1 MSAAQL
7 ALVRNDHALLDAMR
21 KINMAQPG
29 LVAKQ
34 LHAELLK
41 QDEQR
46 WAHVTVGE
54 VKRMYVKMAK
64 AEVAEHAGEAG
75 PLQHLMP
82 CDLRTA
88 DELARDLFAD
98 PISRDSERMKVS
110 RPGLAARGTTL
121 FKGDRLGT
129 AAERGDTQQIIKLLK
144 KGVDPNFQNAASG
157 VTPLGVACER
167 GHVGAIKALLDAKAD
182 PEVAT
187 KEGYRPLHIAVQF
200 GKLDVVKLLCERR
213 ADVHAHCPHQDT
225 LPLLLATNF
234 DFVDVIK
241 TLLAHKADP
250 NCRSKQRG
258 LTPLHFAFS
267 ARAVVALVAAH
278 ADVDAQ
284 DNKALKTA
292 LHAVAA
298 DGGSAEACVALLSCG
313 ASAIAADHRGERP
326 TERALRTGGKVA
338 TQCAHAVIGYCE
350 LGTTLGHH
358 ARQLWNSNLSRLS
371 IVDVAFLR
379 RDMSVADKVKRMAME
394 LGESTWT
401 SPEMTSP
408 EMISQEMNLAQII
421 DMAAAKLGLHLSP
434 LGETLSSKADA
445 CLIHL
450 AALWSNPQ
458 NESPQ
463 NESPQNE
470 STRVGGTVSLEE
482 HLLARAA
489 LLPLEEILGAGAKKL
504 SQMYEQA
511 KSLPHDAKCE
521 FGNSASMAAAVAG
534 TPSHAGHDAGPWE
547 PRKTIVGGVES
558 EEEEEKVSAPPI
570 HATEV
575 K

>member
-1 MSAAQL
+1 MNVSAR
-7 ALVRNDHALLDAMR
+7 ALVSEGIDHALLDAMR

-46 WAHVTVGE
+46 WGHVTVGE

-64 AEVAEHAGEAG
+64 AEVAEHAAEAG
-75 PLQHLMP
+75 PFQHLMP
-82 CDLRTA
+82 STSSMSRDLRTA
-88 DELARDLFAD
+88 DEVARDLFAD

-121 FKGDRLGT
+121 HKGDRLGT

-225 LPLLLATNF
+225 LPLMLATNF
-234 DFVDVIK
+234 NFVDVIK

-350 LGTTLGHH
+350 LGTIIGNH
-358 ARQLWNSNLSRLS
+358 ARHLWNSNLSLLS

-379 RDMSVADKVKRMAME
+379 RDMCVADKAKRLAME

-401 SPEMTSP
+401 SPEMSSP
-408 EMISQEMNLAQII
+408 EMSFHEII
-421 DMAAAKLGLHLSP
+421 DVAAAKLGLDQST
-434 LGETLSSKADA
+434 LGETLISKADA
-445 CLIHL
+445 CLVHL
-450 AALWSNPQ
+450 AALWLNPQ
-458 NESPQ
+458 NDA
-463 NESPQNE
+463 
-470 STRVGGTVSLEE
+470 TRVGGTVSLEE

-504 SQMYEQA
+504 SEMYEQA
-511 KSLPHDAKCE
+511 KSLPDDAKCE
-521 FGNSASMAAAVAG
+521 FGNSASKAAAAAG
-534 TPSHAGHDAGPWE
+534 TPSHDAGHD
-547 PRKTIVGGVES
+547 GGTTRGLVRPMGLG
-558 EEEEEKVSAPPI
+558 EKVPAPPI
-570 HATEV
+570 HATEID
-575 K
+575 